1 MTHEV
6 LDQAPL
12 AECARRLAAKIDNPA
27 VSARFAKLAF
37 EELRADPRNMRPA
50 EADDMAGAPDWARR
64 KHKRG
69 EPLFVFAACRS
80 SLARLRR
87 VARQLQCTCAE
98 AQHLEGLPRAR
109 LKPREAAMLDLMGA
123 FIDKIERADF
133 TTLDIKSRLF
143 ARERKARVD
152 DVHAREVLCAKE
164 EVFVAPGLAWRR
176 VTSVLEMWA
185 VGAEFRNCMARGST
199 NATAYARQLRGDVGR
214 FFVLRDHSGKGLM
227 VALAYPNQARIED
240 VRGPSNALIDPEHGC
255 VRALAEAFGW
265 RMSTLMLARPAPEHV
280 RLARL
285 ALVAP
290 RAPDNDA
297 T

>member
-27 VSARFAKLAF
+27 VAARFAKLAF

-50 EADDMAGAPDWARR
+50 EAADMVGAPDWARR
-64 KHKRG
+64 KFKRG
-69 EPLFVFAACRS
+69 APLFVFAACRS

-87 VARQLQCTCAE
+87 VSRQLQSTCAE
-98 AQHLEGLPRAR
+98 ALHLGELPRAR
-109 LKPREAAMLDLMGA
+109 LNPREAAMFHLMKE
-123 FIDKIERADF
+123 FIAKIELADF
-133 TTLDIKSRLF
+133 TTVDIKSRLF

-152 DVHAREVLCAKE
+152 DLHAREVLCAKE

-176 VTSVLEMWA
+176 VASVGEMWA

-240 VRGPSNALIDPEHGC
+240 VRGPSNAVIDPEHAC
-255 VRALAEAFGW
+255 VRALAEAYGW
-265 RMSTLMLARPAPEHV
+265 RMSVLMLARPAPEHV
-280 RLARL
+280 RPARL
-285 ALVAP
+285 ALIAP
-290 RAPDNDA
+290 FSPDNDA
-297 T
+297 S